1 MYRGVHMSN
10 LWIIFAITVLI
21 AVYSGIQVFTN
32 LNNKQKSSF
41 KYFTIA
47 FIVCVILA
55 IIEIIF
61 LAR

>member
-1 MYRGVHMSN
+1 MSN

-32 LNNKQKSSF
+32 LNNKQKPSF

>member
-1 MYRGVHMSN
+1 MSN

-21 AVYSGIQVFTN
+21 AVYSGIQIFTN

-41 KYFTIA
+41 KYFTIS

>member
-1 MYRGVHMSN
+1 MSN

-32 LNNKQKSSF
+32 LNNKHKPSF

>member
-1 MYRGVHMSN
+1 MSN

-41 KYFTIA
+41 KHFTIA